1 MRIVFMGTPEY
12 AVASLERLIASKHEV
27 VGVFTQPDRPHGRK
41 GNLRQPPAKVL
52 ALSHQIPVFQP
63 ERIGREGLPMLL
75 ALAPDLCVTAA
86 FGQILSQEILDV
98 PPQGTVNVHAS
109 LLPAYR
115 GSSPIHWAII
125 KGEKQTGV
133 TTMMTDR
140 GIDTGDILLQ
150 RKTDI
155 GPMET
160 AGELTDRLASL
171 GADLLMET
179 LEQIEQGKCQRAPQ
193 DNSRMSYYPM
203 LTKQLGAIDWALP
216 ATEIANLVRGL
227 NPWPGA
233 FSDSPHGVMKIHL
246 ANAEKTDAFEAEPGQ
261 VLVSD
266 PKEGLV
272 IATGEGALRLV
283 SIQMPGG
290 KAMDPKVYLLG
301 HPLPVG
307 SMMRKE
313 EAGA

>member
-1 MRIVFMGTPEY
+1 
-12 AVASLERLIASKHEV
+12 
-27 VGVFTQPDRPHGRK
+27 
-41 GNLRQPPAKVL
+41 
-52 ALSHQIPVFQP
+52 
-63 ERIGREGLPMLL
+63 
-75 ALAPDLCVTAA
+75 
-86 FGQILSQEILDV
+86 
-98 PPQGTVNVHAS
+98 
-109 LLPAYR
+109 
-115 GSSPIHWAII
+115 
-125 KGEKQTGV
+125 
-133 TTMMTDR
+133 MMTDR